1 MSNDLSVH
9 HINNSLKAAISFAN
23 YLGTEK
29 SFYDITTKQQVIS
42 FLDIK
47 RKSEDSDPEM
57 KWITTWNHYLN
68 RIRFLFRWFHN
79 RYLSYPEVIGEA
91 DWETPDVVRIKN
103 KKSKRFSLCQRLAK

>member
-1 MSNDLSVH
+1 MIKVFHDYLMSNDLSVH

-29 SFYDITTKQQVIS
+29 SFYDITTKKQVIS

-79 RYLSYPEVIGEA
+79 RYLSYPEVIGET
-91 DWETPDVVRIKN
+91 DWETPDVVRIQEK
-103 KKSKRFSLCQRLAK
+103 